1 MKLAFDRSKFSK
13 LTKVDYLKST
23 VIAAIV
29 VFGSVNINL
38 DYINCMETTKH
49 SYISKVG
56 AGHISSQCEAFIKE
70 KIMVK

>member
-29 VFGSVNINL
+29 VIPPL
-38 DYINCMETTKH
+38 
-49 SYISKVG
+49 
-56 AGHISSQCEAFIKE
+56 
-70 KIMVK
+70 IMVMLVE